1 MSGSESSR
9 PVDAAL
15 EEPVLMTTH
24 DVAGLES
31 DRPSVGLGRFK
42 LLLLFLVCAAPV
54 VASYLTYYVIK
65 PDLTHSYGTLITPP
79 KEMPALSGVD
89 LQGQVHDLRA
99 LRDQWLLISVG
110 PSTCDANCERRL
122 YLQRQIRE
130 SMGPEKARVDW
141 VWLRTDAQPVRADL
155 TAALAGA
162 QVFSVAPEALAQ
174 WLSPD
179 PDRALADHIYL
190 VDPMGMW
197 MMRFPADVDPKKL
210 RKDLNKVL
218 MASRFWDQ
226 EGRQQ

>member
-1 MSGSESSR
+1 MSGSKSSNHA
-9 PVDAAL
+9 DAGH

-31 DRPSVGLGRFK
+31 DRPNVGLGRFK
-42 LLLLFLVCAAPV
+42 LFLLFLVCAAPV

-65 PDLTHSYGTLITPP
+65 PDLTRSYGTLITPP
-79 KEMPALSGVD
+79 KEMPDIRGVD
-89 LQGQVHDLRA
+89 LQGQARDLRA
-99 LRDQWLLISVG
+99 LRDQWLLLSVG
-110 PSTCDANCERRL
+110 PSACDAACEHRL

-130 SMGPEKARVDW
+130 SMGPEKERIDW
-141 VWLRTDAQPVRADL
+141 VWLRTDADAVRPEL
-155 TAALAGA
+155 VPGLAGA
-162 QVFSVAPEALAQ
+162 QVLSVSAEAVGQ

-179 PDRALADHIYL
+179 ANHELMDHLYL

-226 EGRQQ
+226 EGRQP